1 MEISLENLYVN
12 LGTTGLRSSK
22 DRVAMIQSKLVF
34 EKINW
39 KKSKAK
45 KNAVLIYIKKSTIQL
60 GMTRSKN

>member
-1 MEISLENLYVN
+1 MN

-45 KNAVLIYIKKSTIQL
+45 KNAVLIYIKKARYNL
-60 GMTRSKN
+60 V